1 MADEM
6 SKNNKHS
13 ASTPN
18 THTHTQHNSH
28 VYQTTITTSVWLVIK
43 SIVQYIFSYACF
55 THIIYLFTA
64 DDVKL
69 NEEKKKTQH
78 SRWSSLRHLMP
89 VAPDALSSV
98 LMNFEWFFVCMFGHD
113 GKIFV
118 RQTAIWTDTT
128 NRNQF
133 VEIWITPDYKWSL
146 QRIETSQS

>member
-18 THTHTQHNSH
+18 TTHMCIKQQSQHRFGW
-28 VYQTTITTSVWLVIK
+28 WL
-43 SIVQYIFSYACF
+43 SLSFN
-55 THIIYLFTA
+55 IYFHMHASRILFISSLPMMWNWM
-64 DDVKL
+64 KRR
-69 NEEKKKTQH
+69 KKKPGTLVGA
-78 SRWSSLRHLMP
+78 RYATRCR

>member
-1 MADEM
+1 MKCRKITNTRPA
-6 SKNNKHS
+6 H
-13 ASTPN
+13 P
-18 THTHTQHNSH
+18 THTHTLNTTHMCIKQQSQHRFGW
-28 VYQTTITTSVWLVIK
+28 WL
-43 SIVQYIFSYACF
+43 SLSFNIFSYACF

>member
-18 THTHTQHNSH
+18 TTHMCIKQQSQHRFGW
-28 VYQTTITTSVWLVIK
+28 WL
-43 SIVQYIFSYACF
+43 SLSFNIFSYACF

>member
-18 THTHTQHNSH
+18 TTHMCIKQQSQHRFGW
-28 VYQTTITTSVWLVIK
+28 WL
-43 SIVQYIFSYACF
+43 SLSFNIFSYACF

-89 VAPDALSSV
+89 GGSGRALKCANEFRMVFCLHVWAWWENICQTDCDLDGYHESQPICGN
-98 LMNFEWFFVCMFGHD
+98 MNNTRLQMIAAAHRNITIVVHFF
-113 GKIFV
+113 
-118 RQTAIWTDTT
+118 
-128 NRNQF
+128 
-133 VEIWITPDYKWSL
+133 S
-146 QRIETSQS
+146 